1 MFSNHKPLDRQ
12 VVVITGAS
20 SGIGLTTAKSAAA
33 RGAKVVLAARNAE
46 ALGRVVAEI
55 TDLGGRA
62 IAVPA
67 DMGRRADVQAVADA
81 AVAAFGTI
89 DTWVNNAGMTIY
101 GRLEE
106 VSDADHER
114 LIQTNVWGYV
124 YGSLVAV
131 SVLRAQGGALVNVGS
146 IASDIA
152 FPLQGMYC
160 ATKHAVRGFTD
171 ALRMELEE
179 DGAPISVSLIKPA
192 SIDTPLPQHARN
204 YLDHEPDL
212 PPPVYP
218 PEEVAAAILHAAT
231 HPVRDL
237 YVGGGGRAFTLLGAA
252 APSLYD
258 RLSPAIMAL
267 QQRAESPREPAGGL
281 HASNTTAETRGSHP
295 GYVQRR
301 SFYTRASMHPAA
313 TIAGAVGL
321 GLTAWGLLRRAGGR
335 SES

>member
-33 RGAKVVLAARNAE
+33 QGAKVVLASRNAE

-55 TDLGGRA
+55 TDLGGQA
-62 IAVPA
+62 IAMPA
-67 DMGRRADVQAVADA
+67 DTGRRADVQAVADA
-81 AVAAFGTI
+81 AVAAFGGV

-114 LIQTNVWGYV
+114 LVQTNLWGYV

-131 SVLRAQGGALVNVGS
+131 SVLRAHGGALVNVGS

-301 SFYTRASMHPAA
+301 SFYTRASMHPAT

-321 GLTAWGLLRRAGGR
+321 GLTAWGLLRRAGAR
-335 SES
+335 SKS

>member
-1 MFSNHKPLDRQ
+1 MFSNQKPLDRQ

-20 SGIGLTTAKSAAA
+20 SGIGLTTARSAAA
-33 RGAKVVLAARNAE
+33 KGAKVVLAARNAE

-55 TDLGGRA
+55 TDLGGQA
-62 IAVPA
+62 IAVTA
-67 DMGRRADVQAVADA
+67 DTGRRADVQAVADA
-81 AVAAFGTI
+81 AVARFGGI

-114 LIQTNVWGYV
+114 LVQTNLWGYV

-131 SVLRAQGGALVNVGS
+131 SAMRASGGALVNVGS

-179 DGAPISVSLIKPA
+179 EGAPISVSLVKPA

-212 PPPVYP
+212 PPPVYS

-267 QQRAESPREPAGGL
+267 QTRREPPREPAGGL
-281 HASNTTAETRGSHP
+281 HVSNTNAKARGSHP

-301 SFYTRASMHPAA
+301 SFYTRASMNPAA

-321 GLTAWGLLRRAGGR
+321 GLTAWSLLRRAGAR
-335 SES
+335 SRS